1 MSPNC
6 KRHGYKK
13 NGSLMCINQRC
24 SYREHLP
31 IYYID
36 ENIYDLKPTLLFA
49 TVDKFA
55 QLNRPDAQCLLNPD
69 KEIDAP
75 DLIIQDE
82 LHLLVGALGSIVGL
96 FESVVEALI
105 SRNGRRPKII
115 ASTATTRNTN
125 NLIKNL
131 YNREVAVFPPQ
142 GLNYNDNYFSHIVP
156 GATRRHIGMMPS
168 GNSSSNIAEIRLT
181 AFLLLSRIKVFKKEI
196 EDRGLDW
203 TNDENVI
210 NVCNKDGKLLQL
222 LDNYWTTVLY
232 FNSLKDLG
240 RSRSR
245 VSQEVF
251 ENFRAHKYLYQI
263 PKSLSL
269 LENRFDQRVLE
280 FTSRIESNR
289 IKGFL
294 TEAESCVG
302 LNVNDNGH
310 LNVASGNDLVFASN
324 MISVG
329 IDISRWN
336 QMVMVGQPRST
347 SEYVQSS
354 SRVARNTYG
363 LVINLLNPLRI
374 REHSLFENYKSF
386 HATYYK
392 SVEPLSITPLTY
404 STIKHDILNNMIKI
418 YKDYI
423 LQAPGLG
430 DDALAD
436 AMIKGVFENRFN
448 MDDELRQSLSNI
460 IANAAVGANC
470 ATSLRDIANDAFIN
484 IKQVN
489 Y

>member
-1 MSPNC
+1 
-6 KRHGYKK
+6 
-13 NGSLMCINQRC
+13 
-24 SYREHLP
+24 
-31 IYYID
+31 
-36 ENIYDLKPTLLFA
+36 
-49 TVDKFA
+49 
-55 QLNRPDAQCLLNPD
+55 
-69 KEIDAP
+69 
-75 DLIIQDE
+75 
-82 LHLLVGALGSIVGL
+82 
-96 FESVVEALI
+96 
-105 SRNGRRPKII
+105 
-115 ASTATTRNTN
+115 
-125 NLIKNL
+125 
-131 YNREVAVFPPQ
+131 
-142 GLNYNDNYFSHIVP
+142 
-156 GATRRHIGMMPS
+156 MMPS
-168 GNSSSNIAEIRLT
+168 GNSSSNMAEIRLT

-196 EDRGLDW
+196 EDRDRDW
-203 TNDENVI
+203 TSDKDVI
-210 NVCNKDGKLLQL
+210 NVCNQDGKLLQL

-374 REHSLFENYKSF
+374 REHSL
-386 HATYYK
+386 
-392 SVEPLSITPLTY
+392 L
-404 STIKHDILNNMIKI
+404 KI
-418 YKDYI
+418 I
-423 LQAPGLG
+423 
-430 DDALAD
+430 
-436 AMIKGVFENRFN
+436 
-448 MDDELRQSLSNI
+448 SLSMQPI
-460 IANAAVGANC
+460 INQLSRSA
-470 ATSLRDIANDAFIN
+470 
-484 IKQVN
+484 
-489 Y
+489 